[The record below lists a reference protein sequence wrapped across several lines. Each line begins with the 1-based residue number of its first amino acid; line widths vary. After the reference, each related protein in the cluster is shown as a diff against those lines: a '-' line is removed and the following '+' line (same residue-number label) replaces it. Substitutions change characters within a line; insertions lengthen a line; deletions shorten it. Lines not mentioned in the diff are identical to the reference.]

1 MYQKLLIPD
10 IINMHRNNVRANS
23 CFHKAVEYQLK
34 NPNLTIHDTKLADFS
49 LRKQEDKSKYMM
61 VVCLLNKTKKDN
73 FVTPPAQQSITMSRS
88 NREPNS
94 SITMSAD
101 SIVTCCAPA
110 KKAKIPHSTATAMQ
124 LRCVAALE
132 KKNKYKTAF
141 KCATVVFVYAWEKG
155 KGDDMSARTVAELI
169 RNDCG
174 ISLSPNDTKEGE
186 GRQNWIFATEAWSKR
201 QHPRA
206 ALQQPLCG
214 I

>member
-1 MYQKLLIPD
+1 
-10 IINMHRNNVRANS
+10 
-23 CFHKAVEYQLK
+23 
-34 NPNLTIHDTKLADFS
+34 
-49 LRKQEDKSKYMM
+49 M
-61 VVCLLNKTKKDN
+61 VVCLLNKTKKDD
-73 FVTPPAQQSITMSRS
+73 FATPPAQQSITVSRS
-88 NREPNS
+88 NSEPIS
-94 SITMSAD
+94 SVTMSAD
-101 SIVTCCAPA
+101 SVLVTCCAPV
-110 KKAKIPHSTATAMQ
+110 KKANVPRSTATAMQ
-124 LRCVAALE
+124 LRHVAALE

-141 KCATVVFVYAWEKG
+141 KCATAVFVYVWEKG

-174 ISLSPNDTKEGE
+174 ISLSPNNTKEGE